1 MRLKQYFWNERSSEL
16 QTSAWCAFTF
26 INVPVY
32 DCEIWITALFLPSIN
47 QFLLD
52 GLLVLAGIKGLEKV
66 LDVKFLKVFLNTYL

>member
-16 QTSAWCAFTF
+16 QTSAWYAFTF

-47 QFLLD
+47 WFLLD

-66 LDVKFLKVFLNTYL
+66 LDV